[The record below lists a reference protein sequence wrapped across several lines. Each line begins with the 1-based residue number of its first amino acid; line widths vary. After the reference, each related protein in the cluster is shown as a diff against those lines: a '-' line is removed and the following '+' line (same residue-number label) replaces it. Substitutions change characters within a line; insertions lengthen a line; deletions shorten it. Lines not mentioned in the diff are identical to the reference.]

1 MYLIGKFTVYL
12 VRLVLI
18 IKSRE
23 LKYFYNLMFYSE
35 RQSKHLSTLLM
46 YSRTSR
52 MIIVWLLILGDVLGL
67 ILCFNLALK
76 LRLSE
81 SLSLETPVLYALIAM
96 YLFGL
101 YLTDT
106 YKLNREISG
115 VRLSERAVLGI
126 LATVTAVTSGIYITG
141 LWGSEPIVG
150 RGVLLISVVLFSIWA
165 AISRTIASSWL
176 NVNQQSSRFLVLG
189 NYQKVVE
196 FGKEH
201 RKLNSNTEFV
211 SFSEHFA
218 GSDYGRDKNA
228 WRKSSVLDKVEGFN
242 STWKKQYWSGILID
256 DAERN
261 LSQQMIREL
270 MDMRLKGIY
279 VYSITDFCE
288 QFWQK
293 IPPAY
298 VRDDWFA
305 FTSGFNILHNRIKAK
320 LKQAVDIVVAALMI
334 VVSLPIT
341 IPVAIAIKLS
351 SEGPIFYS
359 QVRTGLNGKKFRVHK
374 FRSMYQNAEAKGIQW
389 AKEKDPRITKIGS
402 FIRLTRIDELPQLWN
417 VFKGEMSLIG
427 PRPERPEFD
436 LQLREQIPYY
446 DVRYLVKPGITGW
459 AQVCYPYGASVEDA
473 YQKVAYDLYY
483 IKNYS
488 LFLDMAIALKTLRV
502 VVLGKG
508 R

>member
-1 MYLIGKFTVYL
+1 
-12 VRLVLI
+12 
-18 IKSRE
+18 
-23 LKYFYNLMFYSE
+23 MFYGKQ
-35 RQSKHLSTLLM
+35 QSKYLSTLLI

-52 MIIVWLLILGDVLGL
+52 VIVVWLLIIGDIVGL
-67 ILCFNLALK
+67 LVCFSLALK
-76 LRLSE
+76 MRVAE
-81 SLSLETPVLYALIAM
+81 SLNWQTPVLYALIAM

-106 YKLNREISG
+106 YKLNRQFSG

-126 LATVTAVTSGIYITG
+126 LAAVSVVTSGIYITG

-150 RGVLLISVVLFSIWA
+150 RGVLTISAGLFTIWA
-165 AISRTIASSWL
+165 VISRMTADRWL
-176 NVNQQSSRFLVLG
+176 KANLQISRFLILG
-189 NYQKVVE
+189 NNQKAEE
-196 FGKEH
+196 FGREH
-201 RKLNSNTEFV
+201 RKYNSRTEFV
-211 SFSEHFA
+211 AFSDTQL
-218 GSDYGRDKNA
+218 GNNSSSDESNSKNDRTVLKTISRISA
-228 WRKSSVLDKVEGFN
+228 WKQ
-242 STWKKQYWSGILID
+242 QYWSGILID
-256 DAERN
+256 GAERN
-261 LSQQMIREL
+261 LSESMIREL
-270 MDMRLKGIY
+270 MDMRLKGVY
-279 VYSITDFCE
+279 VYSIADFCE

-298 VRDDWFA
+298 IQDDWFA

-320 LKQAVDIVVAALMI
+320 LKQAIDIVVAAVML

-341 IPVAIAIKLS
+341 IAVAIAIKFNS
-351 SEGPIFYS
+351 PGPIFYS

-374 FRSMYQNAEAKGIQW
+374 FRSMYQDAEARGIQW
-389 AKEKDPRITKIGS
+389 AQEKDPRITPVGS
-402 FIRLTRIDELPQLWN
+402 FIRMTRIDELPQIWN
-417 VFKGEMSLIG
+417 VLKGDMSLVG

-436 LQLREQIPYY
+436 LELRKEIPYY

-488 LFLDMAIALKTLRV
+488 LFLDFAIALKTLRV
-502 VVLGKG
+502 IVLGKG

>member
-1 MYLIGKFTVYL
+1 
-12 VRLVLI
+12 
-18 IKSRE
+18 
-23 LKYFYNLMFYSE
+23 
-35 RQSKHLSTLLM
+35 M

-52 MIIVWLLILGDVLGL
+52 MIIVWLLIVGDIFGL
-67 ILCFNLALK
+67 LLCFNLALK
-76 LRLSE
+76 LRLS
-81 SLSLETPVLYALIAM
+81 LSLDLGTPVLYALIAM

-106 YKLNREISG
+106 YKLNREVSG
-115 VRLSERAVLGI
+115 VRLSERAILGI
-126 LATVTAVTSGIYITG
+126 LATVTAVTSGVYLTG

-165 AISRTIASSWL
+165 VASRTLADMWL
-176 NVNQQSSRFLVLG
+176 KSNQQSSRFLVFG
-189 NYQKVVE
+189 DRQKIIE

-201 RKLNSNTEFV
+201 RKLNSHAEFV
-211 SFSEHFA
+211 SYADHFA
-218 GSDYGRDKNA
+218 ASKLYSRQKSAARNSLVSDTIGSLNA
-228 WRKSSVLDKVEGFN
+228 A
-242 STWKKQYWSGILID
+242 WKQQQWSGILID
-256 DAERN
+256 GAERN
-261 LSQQMIREL
+261 LSEQMIREL

-279 VYSITDFCE
+279 VYSIADFCE

-298 VRDDWFA
+298 VQDDWFA
-305 FTSGFNILHNRIKAK
+305 FTSGFNILHNRIKVK
-320 LKQAVDIVVAALMI
+320 LKQAIDVVAAAILI

-341 IPVAIAIKLS
+341 IPVAIAIKITS
-351 SEGPIFYS
+351 PGPIFYS

-389 AKEKDPRITKIGS
+389 AREKDPRITKVGS

-417 VFKGEMSLIG
+417 VFKGEMSLVG

-488 LFLDMAIALKTLRV
+488 LFLDLAIALKTLRV
-502 VVLGKG
+502 IVLGKG

>member
-1 MYLIGKFTVYL
+1 
-12 VRLVLI
+12 
-18 IKSRE
+18 
-23 LKYFYNLMFYSE
+23 MFYSK
-35 RQSKHLSTLLM
+35 RPSKYLSTLLI

-52 MIIVWLLILGDVLGL
+52 MIIVWLLIIGDILGL
-67 ILCFNLALK
+67 LLCFNLALK
-76 LRLSE
+76 LRLSQ
-81 SLSLETPVLYALIAM
+81 SLNLETPVLYALVAM

-126 LATVTAVTSGIYITG
+126 LATVTAVTSGVYITG
-141 LWGSEPIVG
+141 IWGSEPIVG
-150 RGVLLISVVLFSIWA
+150 RGVLLISVALFSVWA
-165 AISRTIASSWL
+165 VIGRTIVDQWL
-176 NVNQQSSRFLVLG
+176 KVNQQSSRFLVLG
-189 NYQKVVE
+189 DYQKVVE

-201 RKLNSNTEFV
+201 RKLNSRTEFV
-211 SFSEHFA
+211 SFSDFFSTSNRYPQSKYA
-218 GSDYGRDKNA
+218 TGDSL
-228 WRKSSVLDKVEGFN
+228 VLDSLGN
-242 STWKKQYWSGILID
+242 LGSAWKEQYWSGILID
-256 DAERN
+256 GAERS
-261 LSQQMIREL
+261 LSQQMVREL
-270 MDMRLKGIY
+270 MDMRLRGVY

-298 VRDDWFA
+298 VQDDWFA
-305 FTSGFNILHNRIKAK
+305 FTSGFNILHNRINVK
-320 LKQAVDIVVAALMI
+320 LKQLIDIVVAAVMI
-334 VVSLPIT
+334 IVSLPIT
-341 IPVAIAIKLS
+341 IPIAIAIKLS
-351 SEGPIFYS
+351 SKGPIFYS
-359 QVRTGLNGKKFRVHK
+359 QVRTGLNGKKFRVYK
-374 FRSMYQNAEAKGIQW
+374 FRSMYQDAESKGIQW
-389 AKEKDPRITKIGS
+389 AKEKDPRITTVGS

-417 VFKGEMSLIG
+417 VFKGEMSLVG

-436 LQLREQIPYY
+436 LQLREKIPYY

-488 LFLDMAIALKTLRV
+488 LFLDLAIAFKTLRV

>member
-1 MYLIGKFTVYL
+1 
-12 VRLVLI
+12 
-18 IKSRE
+18 
-23 LKYFYNLMFYSE
+23 
-35 RQSKHLSTLLM
+35 M

-52 MIIVWLLILGDVLGL
+52 MIIVWLLIIGDVVGL
-67 ILCFNLALK
+67 VLCFNLALK
-76 LRLSE
+76 LRLSQ
-81 SLSLETPVLYALIAM
+81 SLNFQTPVLYALIAM

-106 YKLNREISG
+106 YKLNREVSG
-115 VRLSERAVLGI
+115 VRLSERAILGI
-126 LATVTAVTSGIYITG
+126 LATVTAVTCGVYITG

-150 RGVLLISVVLFSIWA
+150 RGVLLISVGLFSIWA
-165 AISRTIASSWL
+165 VTSRRIADQWL
-176 NVNQQSSRFLVLG
+176 KINQQSSRFLVLG
-189 NYQKVVE
+189 DYQKVVK

-201 RKLNSNTEFV
+201 RKLNSRTEFI
-211 SFSEHFA
+211 SFSDRFA
-218 GSDYGRDKNA
+218 GG
-228 WRKSSVLDKVEGFN
+228 KSNNRGEITNGKPMILDTIDQLN
-242 STWKKQYWSGILID
+242 STWNQQYWSGILID
-256 DAERN
+256 GAERN

-279 VYSITDFCE
+279 VYSLADFCE

-298 VRDDWFA
+298 IQDDWFA

-320 LKQAVDIVVAALMI
+320 LKQAIDILAATVLLI
-334 VVSLPIT
+334 LSLPIT
-341 IPVAIAIKLS
+341 VPIAIAIKFS
-351 SEGPIFYS
+351 SKGPIFYS

-389 AKEKDPRITKIGS
+389 AKKKDPRVTPIGS

-417 VFKGEMSLIG
+417 IFKGEMSLVG

-436 LQLREQIPYY
+436 LQLREEIPYY

-488 LFLDMAIALKTLRV
+488 LFLDLSIAFKTLGV

>member
-1 MYLIGKFTVYL
+1 
-12 VRLVLI
+12 
-18 IKSRE
+18 
-23 LKYFYNLMFYSE
+23 
-35 RQSKHLSTLLM
+35 
-46 YSRTSR
+46 
-52 MIIVWLLILGDVLGL
+52 MIIVWLLIIGDIVGL
-67 ILCFNLALK
+67 VLCFNLALK
-76 LRLSE
+76 LRLSQ
-81 SLSLETPVLYALIAM
+81 SLDFQTPVLYALIAM

-106 YKLNREISG
+106 YKLNREVSG
-115 VRLSERAVLGI
+115 VRLSERAILGI
-126 LATVTAVTSGIYITG
+126 LATVTAVTCGVYLTG

-150 RGVLLISVVLFSIWA
+150 RGVLAISVSLFSIWA
-165 AISRTIASSWL
+165 VTSRMIADRWL
-176 NVNQQSSRFLVLG
+176 KINQQSSRFLVLG
-189 NYQKVVE
+189 DYQKVVK

-201 RKLNSNTEFV
+201 RKLNSRTEFV
-211 SFSEHFA
+211 SFSDCFA
-218 GSDYGRDKNA
+218 GG
-228 WRKSSVLDKVEGFN
+228 KSNNRGEITSGKPMILDTIDQHN
-242 STWKKQYWSGILID
+242 STWNQQYWSGILID
-256 DAERN
+256 GAERN

-279 VYSITDFCE
+279 VYSIADFCE
-288 QFWQK
+288 QFWQQ

-298 VRDDWFA
+298 IQDDWFA

-320 LKQAVDIVVAALMI
+320 LKQAVDILAATVLLI
-334 VVSLPIT
+334 LSLPIT
-341 IPVAIAIKLS
+341 VPIALAIKLS
-351 SEGPIFYS
+351 SKGPIFYS

-389 AKEKDPRITKIGS
+389 AKKKDPRVTPIGS

-417 VFKGEMSLIG
+417 IFKGEMSLVG

-436 LQLREQIPYY
+436 LQLREEIPYY

-488 LFLDMAIALKTLRV
+488 LFLDLSIAFKTLGV

>member
-1 MYLIGKFTVYL
+1 MFNSRQLPS
-12 VRLVLI
+12 
-18 IKSRE
+18 KS
-23 LKYFYNLMFYSE
+23 LA
-35 RQSKHLSTLLM
+35 TLLI

-52 MIIVWLLILGDVLGL
+52 MVIMWLLIIGDIIGL
-67 ILCFNLALK
+67 LLCFNLALT

-81 SLSLETPVLYALIAM
+81 TLDLRTPILYVLIAV

-106 YKLNREISG
+106 YKLNRQVSG
-115 VRLSERAVLGI
+115 VRLSERAILGI
-126 LATVTAVTSGIYITG
+126 LATVTAVTCGIYITG

-150 RGVLLISVVLFSIWA
+150 RGVLLISASLFLVWA
-165 AISRTIASSWL
+165 VSSRMIADQWL
-176 NVNQQSSRFLVLG
+176 KLNQQNSRFLVLG
-189 NYQKVVE
+189 DRQKVLA
-196 FGKEH
+196 FGEEH
-201 RKLNSNTEFV
+201 RKLNARTEFV
-211 SFSEHFA
+211 SFDENFETDS
-218 GSDYGRDKNA
+218 
-228 WRKSSVLDKVEGFN
+228 SSVRNSQKTVSNSLVLDTANNLN
-242 STWKKQYWSGILID
+242 SIWKHQYWSGILID
-256 DAERN
+256 GAERH

-270 MDMRLKGIY
+270 MDMRLKGVY
-279 VYSITDFCE
+279 VYSLADFCE

-298 VRDDWFA
+298 IQDDWFA

-320 LKQAVDIVVAALMI
+320 LKQIIDFLMAGI
-334 VVSLPIT
+334 LLILSLPLT
-341 IPVAIAIKLS
+341 IPVAIAIKLNS
-351 SEGPIFYS
+351 KGPIFYS
-359 QVRTGLNGKKFRVHK
+359 QVRTGLNGKKFRVYK
-374 FRSMYQNAEAKGIQW
+374 FRSMYQNAESKGIQW
-389 AKEKDPRITKIGS
+389 AKEKDPRITTVGS

-417 VFKGEMSLIG
+417 VFKGEMSLVG

-436 LQLREQIPYY
+436 LQLREEIPYY

-488 LFLDMAIALKTLRV
+488 LFMDLSIAIKTLRV
-502 VVLGKG
+502 VFLGKG